1 MTKAEEQ
8 NLWKRLVA
16 LEEKVA
22 GLLFQKTL
30 PTRLPKE
37 GGIGGIG
44 DPPRDRYGVSVGRP
58 DM

>member
-1 MTKAEEQ
+1 M
-8 NLWKRLVA
+8 WKRLVA